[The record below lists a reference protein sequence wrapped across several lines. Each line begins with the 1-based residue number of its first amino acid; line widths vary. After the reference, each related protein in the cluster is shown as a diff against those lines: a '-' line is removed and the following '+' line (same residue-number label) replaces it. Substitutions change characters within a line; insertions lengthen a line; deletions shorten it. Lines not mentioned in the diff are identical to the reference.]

1 MINVTYGSTSLT
13 ARQTQYQSA
22 GRSKKSSGNSEF
34 GTKLRNGEY
43 YINVPRNEDV
53 CDWPTFPEVDKIPS
67 KYALKDGKML
77 GMFWRRPGAEYR
89 FFHAAES
96 TDENPVLVARGV
108 DADGKFFEEKIDISQ
123 IDLYHTTH
131 LEINALSLVSPD
143 HSLLS
148 TPSITDEWGLLERA
162 DFMTEYQEDLRARRR
177 LNLKQEAAW
186 MQEDLDFMLGIT
198 STGAK
203 SGQIGSAYTVN
214 AGELADLS
222 RENERNLEL
231 YSIAARERMASVLA
245 RQCSDELSDWLW
257 EK

>member
-1 MINVTYGSTSLT
+1 MINVTYGNTSLT
-13 ARQTQYQSA
+13 AAQTQYQSA
-22 GRSKKSSGNSEF
+22 GRSKKSSGNSDF
-34 GTKLRNGEY
+34 GTQLRNGEY

-77 GMFWRRPGAEYR
+77 GKWWRNPGAEYR

-108 DADGKFFEEKIDISQ
+108 DEDGKFFEEKIDIRQ
-123 IDLYHTTH
+123 IDLYNATP
-131 LEINALSLVSPD
+131 LEIDALSQVNHLM
-143 HSLLS
+143 LC
-148 TPSITDEWGLLERA
+148 TPSITDDWRLLERA
-162 DFMTEYQEDLRARRR
+162 DFMTEYQKDLRARRR

-198 STGAK
+198 STGTK
-203 SGQIGSAYTVN
+203 SSQIGSAYTVD